1 MSLLN
6 LDSENI
12 YFREISSLDTDNII
26 KWRNSPHVKQNF
38 IYQKDLTREEHECW
52 LKNKVETGKVQQF
65 IIIEKESNN
74 PIGSVYLRDIDYNN
88 SKAEFGIFIGEK
100 TGLNKGYGTL
110 AAKIIIKY
118 AFNQLELN
126 KIFLRV
132 FEYNSYAV
140 RSYEKAGFIQEG
152 LFKQDICIDN
162 KFYNIIFMGIL
173 KNGDLND

>member
-6 LDSENI
+6 LDIEKI
-12 YFREISSLDTDNII
+12 YLREISSLDTDNII

-38 IYQKDLTREEHECW
+38 IYQKDLTREEHEFW
-52 LKNKVETGKVQQF
+52 LKTKVESGKVQQF
-65 IIIEKESNN
+65 IIVEKESNV

-100 TGLNKGYGTL
+100 IGLNKGYGTL

-118 AFNQLELN
+118 GFNQLELN

-132 FEYNSYAV
+132 FEYNVHAI
-140 RSYEKAGFIQEG
+140 RSYEKVGFIKEG
-152 LFKQDICIDN
+152 LFKQDVCIDN

-173 KNGDLND
+173 KNGDLNE